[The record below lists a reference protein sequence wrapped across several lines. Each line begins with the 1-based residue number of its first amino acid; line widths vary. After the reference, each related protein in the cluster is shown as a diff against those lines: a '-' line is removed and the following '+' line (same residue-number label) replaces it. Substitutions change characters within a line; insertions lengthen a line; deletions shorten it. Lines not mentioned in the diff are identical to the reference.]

1 MTDQSG
7 TPSNTIFAV
16 HSGAAE
22 PLYVQ
27 LIDQVKRLIA
37 AGQLAPGDLLPSVRD
52 VAESLAINPMTVSRA
67 YGRLESE
74 GMVTR
79 RSGIGMVVAPTAIT
93 TQGDANRIALLSPTL
108 ERAAM
113 EAQQLGISDVTA
125 SKLFLQILKRKKP

>member
-1 MTDQSG
+1 MTDKS
-7 TPSNTIFAV
+7 SASASTIFAV
-16 HSGAAE
+16 HPGAAE

-37 AGQLAPGDLLPSVRD
+37 AGQLAPGELLPSVRD

-79 RSGIGMVVAPTAIT
+79 RLGIGMVVAATAVS
-93 TQGDANRIALLSPTL
+93 TQGDANRIAMLSPIL

-113 EAQQLGISDVTA
+113 EAQQLGISEAAA